1 MQMQH
6 IAPSFVFT
14 GMNQNITYQQTS
26 RPGCLIQFLWYWF
39 LGWWLGLIWV
49 AVAWAL
55 MITVIGIPF
64 GAAMLNNVPQV
75 IALRGRR
82 ILQVSESGVRD
93 APQINF
99 LIRTIWF
106 VVFGW
111 WFSAIWMA
119 IAYLL
124 CLSIIGLPLG
134 FWMFDLTPTVV
145 SLKRA

>member
-1 MQMQH
+1 
-6 IAPSFVFT
+6 
-14 GMNQNITYQQTS
+14 MNQRITYQQTS
-26 RPGCLIQFLWYWF
+26 RPGCLIQLVWYWF

-49 AVAWAL
+49 SVAWFL
-55 MITVIGIPF
+55 MLTVIGFPF
-64 GAAMLNNVPQV
+64 AAAMLNNVPQV

-82 ILQVSESGVRD
+82 VLQVSESGVREV
-93 APQINF
+93 PQINI
-99 LIRTIWF
+99 LIRALWF

-124 CLSIIGLPLG
+124 CLSIIGLPFG

-145 SLKRA
+145 SLRR

>member
-1 MQMQH
+1 
-6 IAPSFVFT
+6 
-14 GMNQNITYQQTS
+14 MNQRITYQQTS
-26 RPGCLIQFLWYWF
+26 RPGCLIQLVWYWF

-49 AVAWAL
+49 SVAWFL
-55 MITVIGIPF
+55 MLTVIGFPF
-64 GAAMLNNVPQV
+64 AAAMLNNVPQV

-82 ILQVSESGVRD
+82 VLQVSEDGVREV
-93 APQINF
+93 PQINI
-99 LIRTIWF
+99 LIRALWF

-124 CLSIIGLPLG
+124 CLSIIGLPFG

-145 SLKRA
+145 SLKR